1 MTNPTEREHAEQS
14 EWDLVLDEGDR
25 MQVRA
30 QPGADGSVTV
40 SLSPAR
46 AYDLSLVLSAYGRI
60 TTVVDE
66 SSQVSGTEDS
76 LARGLRQASALARAD
91 WPRPPAP
98 RPPTTII
105 GEPERLKA
113 TSQLQQLRPELSHS
127 AAVSVIDA
135 AAWWLE
141 IGRDY
146 MAMDLLQ
153 IVLPDAGAVPYSTLI
168 GHDLPQPPPAPSST
182 AGVDNNDGEETM
194 DANDRKER

>member
-1 MTNPTEREHAEQS
+1 MTNPTERGHAEQS

-25 MQVRA
+25 MLVRA
-30 QPGADGSVTV
+30 RPGADGSVTV

-46 AYDLSLVLSAYGRI
+46 AYDLSLVLTAYGRI
-60 TTVVDE
+60 TSVVDE

-76 LARGLRQASALARAD
+76 LARGLRQASAVAGAD
-91 WPRPPAP
+91 RPRPPAQ

-105 GEPERLKA
+105 GEPERLMA
-113 TSQLQQLRPELSHS
+113 TSQLQHLRPELSHS

-153 IVLPDAGAVPYSTLI
+153 VVLPDAGTLPYSTLI
-168 GHDLPQPPPAPSST
+168 GHDLPQPPSAPSRT
-182 AGVDNNDGEETM
+182 GGVDNSDGEETM
-194 DANDRKER
+194 DADDRKEW

>member
-1 MTNPTEREHAEQS
+1 VTNPTEREHAEHS

-30 QPGADGSVTV
+30 GQGADGSVTL

-76 LARGLRQASALARAD
+76 LARGLRQASAVARAD
-91 WPRPPAP
+91 RPRPAQ

-113 TSQLQQLRPELSHS
+113 TSQLQRLRPELSHS

-146 MAMDLLQ
+146 MAMDLLR
-153 IVLPDAGAVPYSTLI
+153 IVLPDAGSLPYSTLI
-168 GHDLPQPPPAPSST
+168 GHDLPEPPPSPSAT
-182 AGVDNNDGEETM
+182 GGVDNNDGEETM
-194 DANDRKER
+194 NGNDRKER

>member
-1 MTNPTEREHAEQS
+1 MTNPTERGHAEQS

-25 MQVRA
+25 MLVRA
-30 QPGADGSVTV
+30 RPGADGSVTV

-46 AYDLSLVLSAYGRI
+46 AYDLSMVLTAYGRI
-60 TTVVDE
+60 ASVVDE

-76 LARGLRQASALARAD
+76 LARGLRQASALARPD
-91 WPRPPAP
+91 RPHPPA
-98 RPPTTII
+98 PPTTII
-105 GEPERLKA
+105 GEPERLMA
-113 TSQLQQLRPELSHS
+113 TSQLQHLRPELSHS

-153 IVLPDAGAVPYSTLI
+153 VVLPDAGTLPYSTLI
-168 GHDLPQPPPAPSST
+168 GHDLPEPPPGPSRT
-182 AGVDNNDGEETM
+182 GGVDNDDGEETM
-194 DANDRKER
+194 DADDRKER